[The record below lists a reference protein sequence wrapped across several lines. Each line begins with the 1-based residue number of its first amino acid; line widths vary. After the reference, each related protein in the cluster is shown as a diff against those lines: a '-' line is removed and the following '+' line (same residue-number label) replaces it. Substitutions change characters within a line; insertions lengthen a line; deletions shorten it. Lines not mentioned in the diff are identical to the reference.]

1 MVAAPLDASLVSRL
15 REYELDLS
23 LEVGASECLA
33 LVGPS
38 GAGKSTVLRSI
49 AGLHRP
55 DRGRVRLGDAVW
67 FDESTGTD
75 LAPERRD
82 CGYLFQDYALFPH
95 LNAWRN
101 VAFGLSRLPRSQR
114 RARAVDLLGRFGA
127 AELAEA
133 PPRRLSGGERQRV
146 ALARALSREPGLI
159 LLDEP
164 LAALD
169 SRTAAAAA
177 RELAATLA
185 ASDSPAVLVTHD
197 FAEAALLADRI
208 AVVDRGR
215 IVQQGAAAEL
225 SARPGSAFVADFTG
239 ATVLFGSARRSG
251 AGTTTIELDGGG
263 VLASSD
269 QAEGEVGVA
278 VYPWEITLEPAGTPA
293 HGSALNRLDAKVVS
307 VTEVGNR
314 ARVGLLAGQPLAAE
328 VTGESVSR
336 LGLAPGT
343 RVVASWKATATRLV
357 AR

>member
-1 MVAAPLDASLVSRL
+1 M
-15 REYELDLS
+15 
-23 LEVGASECLA
+23 
-33 LVGPS
+33 
-38 GAGKSTVLRSI
+38 
-49 AGLHRP
+49 
-55 DRGRVRLGDAVW
+55 
-67 FDESTGTD
+67 
-75 LAPERRD
+75 
-82 CGYLFQDYALFPH
+82 
-95 LNAWRN
+95 
-101 VAFGLSRLPRSQR
+101 
-114 RARAVDLLGRFGA
+114 
-127 AELAEA
+127 
-133 PPRRLSGGERQRV
+133 
-146 ALARALSREPGLI
+146 
-159 LLDEP
+159 
-164 LAALD
+164 
-169 SRTAAAAA
+169 
-177 RELAATLA
+177 
-185 ASDSPAVLVTHD
+185 
-197 FAEAALLADRI
+197 
-208 AVVDRGR
+208 
-215 IVQQGAAAEL
+215 QQGAAAEL